1 MMDTLFTSKTSYE
14 LAGEVEDIM
23 IKYNITYDQAVKV
36 VHLNHNLPG
45 SWDRLSYAINHL
57 VDKSIYTTN

>member
-1 MMDTLFTSKTSYE
+1 MMDTLFTSKTSYA

-45 SWDRLSYAINHL
+45 SWHRLLFAINHL
-57 VDKSIYTTN
+57 VDKEMYTTS

>member
-1 MMDTLFTSKTSYE
+1 MMNTLFTSKTSYA

-45 SWDRLSYAINHL
+45 SWHRLSFAINHL
-57 VDKSIYTTN
+57 VDKEMYTTS